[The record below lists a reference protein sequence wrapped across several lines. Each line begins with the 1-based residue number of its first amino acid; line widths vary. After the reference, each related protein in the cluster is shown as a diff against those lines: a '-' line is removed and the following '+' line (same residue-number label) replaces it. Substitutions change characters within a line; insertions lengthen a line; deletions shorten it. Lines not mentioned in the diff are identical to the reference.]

1 MEDQEEIILHQDQQL
16 VVPVAEEMVEVD
28 LHHILQPLQEQLILA
43 VVVAVLQDQMHLQQ
57 MVEQEVLV

>member
-16 VVPVAEEMVEVD
+16 VELEVEEMVEVD